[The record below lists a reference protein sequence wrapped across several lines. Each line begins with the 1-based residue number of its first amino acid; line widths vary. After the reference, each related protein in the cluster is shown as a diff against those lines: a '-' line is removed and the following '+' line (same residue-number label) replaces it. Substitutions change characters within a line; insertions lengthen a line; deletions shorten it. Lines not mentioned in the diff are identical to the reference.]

1 MKAYSGPNNYYS
13 YSGKPGGIEFNIDVI
28 DKNKPEIEIKNP
40 LSLSVK
46 LDVGFNTFIRKAVNG
61 NPYYLEGLLT
71 MSESNDI
78 IKAAQ
83 KLVFKM
89 QRKMSFGYFSTAKKL
104 INKYK
109 NKDEI
114 DLKDV
119 VEIFRLLSL
128 SLYFA
133 VSGKKIKKRN
143 LRFEK
148 IQETNLG
155 WFYNFDKGFYFD
167 IVYSKSLREN
177 NPSTVYYQKRFGII
191 SNKILKIQKKIVKI
205 NFSKEFQELFKQ
217 LI

>member
-1 MKAYSGPNNYYS
+1 MKAYSGPNNYFLYPKHENS
-13 YSGKPGGIEFNIDVI
+13 KPGIEFNIDI
-28 DKNKPEIEIKNP
+28 INKNKPEINDNNKIN
-40 LSLSVK
+40 
-46 LDVGFNTFIRKAVNG
+46 VGFNIFIRKAVNG

-78 IKAAQ
+78 IKTAQ
-83 KLVFKM
+83 NLVFKM
-89 QRKMSFGYFSTAKKL
+89 QKKMSFGHFSTAKKL